1 MEEKLDAMEYMVQR
15 IKRRCVERCEQKCM
29 VHKNGKEKKEDTQ
42 RLFESFF
49 SLVLS
54 LFFSVYIYSHF
65 LSWDRMWM
73 LLNVGFFQIQVN
85 FICHF
90 FCTVCFFFLFW
101 CCRLG
106 FEYPLKGKGIQ
117 HVRCILSRTEWKLC
131 FVEAVWL
138 FVSQTLQKS
147 ISCLL

>member
-65 LSWDRMWM
+65 LS
-73 LLNVGFFQIQVN
+73 
-85 FICHF
+85 
-90 FCTVCFFFLFW
+90 
-101 CCRLG
+101 
-106 FEYPLKGKGIQ
+106 
-117 HVRCILSRTEWKLC
+117 
-131 FVEAVWL
+131 
-138 FVSQTLQKS
+138 
-147 ISCLL
+147 